1 MQIRIVRLFCER
13 LALRASEVNKLFID
27 NGIYDMIEDGY
38 DAYHCGSDEIVYND
52 IKEILIQNGGC
63 SNNGSK
69 PKNMKSDRI
78 DLSVDLVICMAIKDL
93 AEELHISEKEARNK
107 IMSSKAVELLLD
119 QKNELW
125 TEGPD
130 AFVKLYKEVG

>member
-1 MQIRIVRLFCER
+1 
-13 LALRASEVNKLFID
+13 
-27 NGIYDMIEDGY
+27 
-38 DAYHCGSDEIVYND
+38 
-52 IKEILIQNGGC
+52 
-63 SNNGSK
+63 
-69 PKNMKSDRI
+69 MKSDRI

-125 TEGPD
+125 AEGPD